1 MNTIPA
7 TEAKAHFSA
16 ILDRVDHGQEFVFTR
31 HGKGVA
37 YLGPLQRA
45 TTGQA
50 AKAVA
55 ELLEWRSQVAARGA
69 LLEPGETIKSLISK
83 GRL

>member
-16 ILDRVDHGQEFVFTR
+16 ILDRVDHGEEFVLTR

-37 YLGPLQRA
+37 YLGPSQR
-45 TTGQA
+45 TTTAQA
-50 AKAVA
+50 AQAVTD
-55 ELLEWRSQVAARGA
+55 LLEWRSKVKSRGA
-69 LLEPGETIKSLISK
+69 ILEPGETVKSLISR
-83 GRL
+83 GRR